1 MELKEYGLYFH
12 TSESNG
18 ALCYKKKKSINI
30 LAQVCS
36 IGSSVTLRAEE
47 AATENESINILAHLF
62 LPGEVSVQRC
72 RVKMESKTRVHVFS
86 VASVTSASSFLS

>member
-18 ALCYKKKKSINI
+18 ALCYKKESINI

-62 LPGEVSVQRC
+62 LPGEVSIQRC

-86 VASVTSASSFLS
+86 VANVTSASSFLS